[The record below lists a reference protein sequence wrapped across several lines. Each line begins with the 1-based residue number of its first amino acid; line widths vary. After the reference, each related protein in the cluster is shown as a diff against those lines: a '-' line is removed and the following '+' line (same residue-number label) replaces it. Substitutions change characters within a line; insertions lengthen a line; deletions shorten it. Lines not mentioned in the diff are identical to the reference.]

1 MSYKLNSSAE
11 EKVKLAKDD
20 SVEKMYESKKNQR
33 TVRVLTVC
41 AYVLTVSMAA
51 IVLSA
56 YYVFLWK
63 PTDESAKNA
72 QHPNAKCGEFPSAR
86 LTSSTETKIFDFF

>member
-1 MSYKLNSSAE
+1 MSYKINYTTE
-11 EKVKLAKDD
+11 EKIKLAKDD
-20 SVEKMYESKKNQR
+20 SVEKLYESKNNQ

-51 IVLSA
+51 IILSF

-63 PTDESAKNA
+63 PTDPSANNA
-72 QHPNAKCGEFPSAR
+72 QHPNIKCG
-86 LTSSTETKIFDFF
+86 

>member
-1 MSYKLNSSAE
+1 MSYKINYSAE

-20 SVEKMYESKKNQR
+20 SVEKLYESKKNQR

-41 AYVLTVSMAA
+41 AYILTVSLAA

-56 YYVFLWK
+56 YYVFLWDPK
-63 PTDESAKNA
+63 DAARLA
-72 QHPNAKCGEFPSAR
+72 QPNAKCGQ
-86 LTSSTETKIFDFF
+86 